1 MNVTI
6 TPGRLSGTVTPP
18 PSKSQSHRLLIAAA
32 LAHGESM
39 ITNMARSQ
47 DIEATVN
54 CLEELGAGFSW
65 AGSTV
70 TVRGMG
76 ANAMSPLRRMAYPR
90 LDCGESGSTLRFLI
104 PIALAVRGGG
114 IFTGRGRLMERPLR
128 PYFDLFD
135 EKGIFYELKDGALT
149 VAGTLAPG
157 EYRLPGDVSSQFF
170 TGLLF
175 ALPLLNG
182 PSAIIPTT
190 PLESEGYI
198 QMTLQA
204 MGQFGVE
211 MPVTMSL
218 PPQYH
223 PQGNQTYRAAKVQ
236 VEGDWSQ
243 AAFWYAAMYLSDV
256 NVSGLNFRST
266 QGDRVMADY
275 FDQFFMGSN
284 DYDVSGCPDLVPP
297 LAAMA
302 ALCPG
307 GNVTRLINAARL
319 RLKES
324 DRLSSV
330 TAVLNA
336 MGADVTEG
344 PDFLEIRGKE
354 TLAGG
359 VTVDS
364 FNDHRIAMMAAIAAV
379 RCNHPVTIN
388 AAECVAKSY
397 PGFWE
402 DFERLGGKIERRY
415 DLSLAPIGPDNWKQ
429 AALLTTDRERL
440 NPLDQEWVTSNAFSL
455 LQAAYDPA
463 WTCRLICSDGR
474 PVGFAFFGLWEE
486 WGNVPLLCRYMI
498 DVDCQGRGLG
508 AQALPLVLEEMYAL
522 YGPREIYLTV
532 EPGNTRAV
540 RLYEGCGFRATGEF
554 DCTEAVYVRPAPG
567 GKSHHKEL

>member
-1 MNVTI
+1 MDITI
-6 TPGRLSGTVTPP
+6 TPGRLAGAVTPP
-18 PSKSQSHRLLIAAA
+18 PSKSQAHRLLIAAA
-32 LAHGESM
+32 LAHGESV
-39 ITNMARSQ
+39 ISHVALSQ
-47 DIEATVN
+47 DIEATIR

-65 AGSTV
+65 AGDTV

-114 IFTGRGRLMERPLR
+114 IFTGRGRLMARPLK

-135 EKGIFYELKDGALT
+135 EKGIFYEQKDGVLT
-149 VAGTLAPG
+149 VAGMLTPG

-198 QMTLQA
+198 RMTLQA

-218 PPQYH
+218 PPHYH
-223 PQGNQTYRAAKVQ
+223 PQGNQTYRAADAS
-236 VEGDWSQ
+236 VEADWSQ
-243 AAFWYAAMYLSDV
+243 AAFWYAAMYLWDV
-256 NVSGLNFRST
+256 DVQGMNLRSA

-275 FDQFFMGSN
+275 YDRFFMWADSFDLSN
-284 DYDVSGCPDLVPP
+284 CPDLAPP
-297 LAAMA
+297 LAVMA
-302 ALCPG
+302 ALRSG
-307 GNVTRLINAARL
+307 GGGTRLTNAARL

-324 DRLSSV
+324 DRLASV
-330 TAVLNA
+330 TAVLRA
-336 MGADVTEG
+336 LGADVTEG
-344 PDFLEIRGKE
+344 PDFLEIRGRE

-364 FNDHRIAMMAAIAAV
+364 FNDHRIAMMAAIAATKCV
-379 RCNHPVTIN
+379 KPVTITG
-388 AAECVAKSY
+388 AQCVAKSY

-402 DFERLGGKIERRY
+402 DLERLGGKIERRY

-429 AALLTTDRERL
+429 AALLTTDPERR
-440 NPLDQEWVTSNAFSL
+440 NPLDQQWVVSNAFSM

-463 WTCRLICSDGR
+463 WTCRLICADGR

-486 WGNVPLLCRYMI
+486 RGSVPLLCRYMI
-498 DVDCQGRGLG
+498 DVDRQGRGLG
-508 AQALPLVLEEMYAL
+508 AQALPLVVEEMYAL
-522 YGPREIYLTV
+522 YGPKDIYLTV

-540 RLYEGCGFRATGEF
+540 RLYEGYGFRPTGEF
-554 DCTEAVYVRPAPG
+554 DCTEAVYRLPAPG
-567 GKSHHKEL
+567 GENDHKEL